1 MRKESQNESEISM
14 TDIVSVR
21 GNNLTLVAIS
31 LSWDRKTGVVNH
43 LASVDAYSVRV
54 FDVDYVDQH
63 ACVFCWRE
71 R

>member
-31 LSWDRKTGVVNH
+31 LSWDRKAGVVNH
-43 LASVDAYSVRV
+43 QAVGRCLLSQSLR
-54 FDVDYVDQH
+54 
-63 ACVFCWRE
+63 C
-71 R
+71 